1 MFDRLF
7 AHTQK
12 ERKNKNTIAKFE
24 NYILNILLKLIL
36 LLYQDQLKVSTHNKK
51 HISKTTII
59 VIVIYKLV

>member
-36 LLYQDQLKVSTHNKK
+36 LLYQDQLKVSTHNKN

-59 VIVIYKLV
+59 VIVIYKVV

>member
-24 NYILNILLKLIL
+24 SYILNILLKLIL
-36 LLYQDQLKVSTHNKK
+36 LLYQDQLKVSTHNK
-51 HISKTTII
+51 
-59 VIVIYKLV
+59 

>member
-51 HISKTTII
+51 TYFQNYHHSNCNI
-59 VIVIYKLV
+59 